1 MQRAENLVGNWTWGT
16 AEISQESILM
26 EAASH
31 KIIIF
36 FIKPSDSNLTGI
48 CVCVCVAHM
57 KSLGT
62 NTRVRLVQF
71 RRWGVS
77 FRGVR

>member
-1 MQRAENLVGNWTWGT
+1 MQGAENLVGNWTWRT

-48 CVCVCVAHM
+48 CVCVCVW
-57 KSLGT
+57 LI
-62 NTRVRLVQF
+62 
-71 RRWGVS
+71 
-77 FRGVR
+77 